1 MMKWIPLNSKLDG
14 ECGIVEVAG
23 KKNKL
28 IVREGRVGIVGWGA
42 GGEKN

>member
-23 KKNKL
+23 KKKL
-28 IVREGRVGIVGWGA
+28 IVREGRVGIVGWRA